1 VGEGASRRISPA
13 AEATRPPE
21 GRDLWTKVSADEQT
35 EQCGWLK
42 NKYGLSRQIVPS
54 VLPEMM
60 NSKEPAK
67 RDRAFAALMK
77 MKKLDIAA
85 LKRAYDGK

>member
-1 VGEGASRRISPA
+1 VWLAEGQVWS
-13 AEATRPPE
+13 
-21 GRDLWTKVSADEQT
+21 V
-35 EQCGWLK
+35 
-42 NKYGLSRQIVPS
+42 RQIVPS

-67 RDRAFAALMK
+67 RDRVFAALMK